1 MPWCLK
7 DLFCNTVS
15 FFWVEVFMMMI
26 WPILIPMRVW
36 NQYSVKT
43 IYEHLSLWLKIVA
56 TCVAHLPS
64 QQEETKIFHFHL
76 WTQIQH
82 EDEEHMLS
90 LSFQPP
96 QWLFQL
102 SMHHPPKDKN
112 IFLDKFLEILS
123 LPEYHL
129 EYCFASNAKV

>member
-1 MPWCLK
+1 MLVLPYGKSYTQTAIKKIKQCLGVYK

-64 QQEETKIFHFHL
+64 Q
-76 WTQIQH
+76 
-82 EDEEHMLS
+82 
-90 LSFQPP
+90 
-96 QWLFQL
+96 
-102 SMHHPPKDKN
+102 
-112 IFLDKFLEILS
+112 
-123 LPEYHL
+123 
-129 EYCFASNAKV
+129 